1 MTEVYPKKHPIF
13 DEVQFGLGTW
23 AWGDRLYWGY
33 GTTYNEADLQ
43 AACQVSLAAGINF
56 FDTAE
61 VYGQGLSETFLGKF
75 LKDVAPQ
82 PIIATKFMP
91 YPWRLSRRSLLKA
104 LKNSLKRLDR
114 QKVDLYMMHQAL
126 PPIRIEI
133 WMDAMVEAYS
143 AGLVGAIGVSNYD
156 RQLTQ
161 RAYDSLTREG
171 IQLASN
177 QMEYSLLERKV
188 EKNGLLKH
196 CQDLGVTLIAY
207 SPLAEGTLTG
217 KYSPENPIP
226 GFRGTTKNRSFLA
239 KIAPLISTLRKIGAA
254 HQGKTPAQV
263 AINWVICKGA
273 VPIAGAKTSEQAE
286 QNAGAIGWR
295 LTDDE
300 VALLDDY
307 SDRVTKKQPLYP
319 KK

>member
-1 MTEVYPKKHPIF
+1 MSEVFPKRHPVF
-13 DEVQFGLGTW
+13 EKVQFGVGTW

-33 GTTYNEADLQ
+33 GNNYQEADLQ
-43 AACQVSLAAGINF
+43 AACLTSLAAGINF

-61 VYGQGLSETFLGKF
+61 VYGQGLSESLLGKF
-75 LKDVAPQ
+75 LKDADPQ

-91 YPWRLSRRSLLKA
+91 YPWRLSRRSLLNA
-104 LKNSLKRLDR
+104 LKKSLKRLNR
-114 QKVDLYMMHQAL
+114 EKVDLYMMHQPL
-126 PPIRIEI
+126 PPVRVET
-133 WMDAMVEAYS
+133 WMEAMVEAYS
-143 AGLVGAIGVSNYD
+143 AGMTAAIGVSNYD
-156 RQLTQ
+156 RQYTQ
-161 RAYDSLTREG
+161 RAYDSLTRQG

-207 SPLAEGTLTG
+207 SPLAEGALTG

-226 GFRGTTKNRSFLA
+226 GFRGSSKNRSYLA
-239 KIAPLISTLRKIGAA
+239 KIAPLLSTIKKIGAA

-273 VPIAGAKTSEQAE
+273 VPIPGAKTADQAE
-286 QNAGAIGWR
+286 QNAGAVGWC
-295 LTDDE
+295 LTEDE
-300 VALLDDY
+300 VALLDES
-307 SDRVTKKQPLYP
+307 SDRVSKK
-319 KK
+319 